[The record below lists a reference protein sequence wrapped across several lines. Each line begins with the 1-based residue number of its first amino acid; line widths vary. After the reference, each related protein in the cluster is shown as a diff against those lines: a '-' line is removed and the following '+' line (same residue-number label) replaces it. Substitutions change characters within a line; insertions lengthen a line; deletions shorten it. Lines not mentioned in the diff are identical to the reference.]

1 MWYIDLTIRSG
12 GSNTCLI
19 RRSNSTEPGW
29 FWLVFREYESCWT
42 RPSTVTKHNDDN
54 SALLI
59 VNSTDI
65 RLIEISFYRSKG
77 RGLSIIAVVGIS
89 NCTFVAM
96 FSPLEMKF
104 TLGLGVAFILVFS
117 LV

>member
-1 MWYIDLTIRSG
+1 MAEETLVLSDAQTQ
-12 GSNTCLI
+12 
-19 RRSNSTEPGW
+19 
-29 FWLVFREYESCWT
+29 LVFCKYESCGT
-42 RPSTVTKHNDDN
+42 RPSTVTKHNYDN

-77 RGLSIIAVVGIS
+77 RGLSIIAVVGQVELS